1 MTFPFNPTD
10 IEVTRGCGFSS
21 ENSDSNS
28 VNDYGGLKFGGAKS
42 DELSMSFILDT
53 SEPDVMSAKYA
64 TQMMMPI
71 IMSTP
76 SMAPAK
82 TAKAIPYFGGNV
94 NADSVTSILDVINMM
109 TKLSEDDRKKKKKD
123 ATDIVLNIQLNNKF
137 ADVLVDS
144 AVSDSASIYADEMS
158 ELDDVSESITQEALT
173 GIKSSEIDP
182 DEYDLIAEPIRV
194 RILDTGNPDTE
205 SRIVGYII
213 EKYVVNEETYELDKV
228 KDIIIENPVSTRMI
242 DTEVMYGKTYVYQ
255 IRTIAQVDFQA
266 PSEDESDILS
276 STMLISSKPSGRALV
291 ECIETVPPAEPADFK
306 PVWNYSTNNLN
317 LMWNFPVNPQRDIK
331 KFQVLN
337 PL

>member
-1 MTFPFNPTD
+1 MYPRPNLEKAVLKTFDEKKPKCEVTFPFNPTD

-123 ATDIVLNIQLNNKF
+123 AAAVIYPRLVQFTWGDKIKF
-137 ADVLVDS
+137 SGA
-144 AVSDSASIYADEMS
+144 
-158 ELDDVSESITQEALT
+158 
-173 GIKSSEIDP
+173 
-182 DEYDLIAEPIRV
+182 
-194 RILDTGNPDTE
+194 
-205 SRIVGYII
+205 I
-213 EKYVVNEETYELDKV
+213 EKFSFKV
-228 KDIIIENPVSTRMI
+228 LLFDSDGTPKRAEVSLGLI
-242 DTEVMYGKTYVYQ
+242 GVYGEYNKK
-255 IRTIAQVDFQA
+255 
-266 PSEDESDILS
+266 PEDLLFGQGESKA
-276 STMLISSKPSGRALV
+276 STTTKIGG
-291 ECIETVPPAEPADFK
+291 
-306 PVWNYSTNNLN
+306 
-317 LMWNFPVNPQRDIK
+317 
-331 KFQVLN
+331 
-337 PL
+337 

>member
-94 NADSVTSILDVINMM
+94 NTDSVTSILDVINMM
-109 TKLSEDDRKKKKKD
+109 TKFSDDDRKKKKKD
-123 ATDIVLNIQLNNKF
+123 AAAVIIQDWCSLHG
-137 ADVLVDS
+137 V
-144 AVSDSASIYADEMS
+144 
-158 ELDDVSESITQEALT
+158 
-173 GIKSSEIDP
+173 IKSSSVVRLKNFHSR
-182 DEYDLIAEPIRV
+182 YCCLIQMEHQR
-194 RILDTGNPDTE
+194 E
-205 SRIVGYII
+205 Q
-213 EKYVVNEETYELDKV
+213 K
-228 KDIIIENPVSTRMI
+228 
-242 DTEVMYGKTYVYQ
+242 
-255 IRTIAQVDFQA
+255 
-266 PSEDESDILS
+266 
-276 STMLISSKPSGRALV
+276 LV
-291 ECIETVPPAEPADFK
+291 
-306 PVWNYSTNNLN
+306 
-317 LMWNFPVNPQRDIK
+317 
-331 KFQVLN
+331 
-337 PL
+337 